1 MKLQQFW
8 QRHLILVL
16 ILWSIY
22 SLLARQGWLAYG
34 VGLILWVLMVYL
46 TAPGVFWTYVYLLPS
61 RNNYDVAKTSR
72 KLQRA
77 IVHKPLIALPYAS
90 LGILYA
96 RNNRWSEAIPPLEE
110 ATRLGTKKE
119 QNDYKTILAVAY
131 RETAN
136 YETAYRLLDELVAQG
151 VRTFKVYYNYA
162 ACFLRQNRLPEA
174 LKMAEKTRSL
184 NTAAAEPVLLLAR
197 IYFAQ
202 QDYRAAKDNYDW
214 AITHMNWPVES
225 FYWLG
230 RCELELGETAAAV
243 EYLTKAVERI
253 TDDPNLSDVTA
264 AEAQEWL
271 ERARSLAPV
280 ETVESGEEQSGK
292 ETEPLNE

>member
-1 MKLQQFW
+1 MVTMKLQQFW
-8 QRHLILVL
+8 QKHLNWAL

-22 SLLARQGWLAYG
+22 ALLARPGWLAFG
-34 VGLILWVLMVYL
+34 AGLVLWVLVVYL

-61 RNNYDVAKTSR
+61 GNNYDVAKTSR

-77 IVHKPLIALPYAS
+77 IVHKPLLALPYAS

-96 RNNRWSEAIPPLEE
+96 RYNRWSEAIPPLEE
-110 ATRLGTKKE
+110 AVRFGTKKE
-119 QNDYKTILAVAY
+119 RNDYQTVLAVAY

-136 YETAYRLLDELVAQG
+136 YEAAYRLLDELVAQG
-151 VRTFKVYYNYA
+151 VKTFKVYYNYA
-162 ACFLRQNRLPEA
+162 ACYLRQNRLPEA
-174 LKMAEKTRSL
+174 LEAARQARAL
-184 NTAAAEPVLLLAR
+184 NSTAAEPVLLLAR

-202 QDYRAAKDNYDW
+202 RDYRAAKDNYEW
-214 AITHMNWPVES
+214 AIAHTRWPVES

-230 RCELELGETAAAV
+230 RCELELGETAATV
-243 EYLTKAVERI
+243 EHLTQAVERI

-271 ERARSLAPV
+271 ERASRKFGDGS
-280 ETVESGEEQSGK
+280 
-292 ETEPLNE
+292 